1 MMAFIDWVAL
11 TGLVL
16 LVIGLASAYLKPL
29 PISSGVIF
37 LLIGVGIG
45 PLGLGLLDLN
55 TIATSNWL
63 ERLTEVVVIVSLFVG
78 GLKLRLPLRHKA
90 WVAAYRLAGPV
101 MLLCIA
107 GVALVGHYLLGLTPA
122 AALLL
127 GAVLAPTDPVLA
139 SEVAVEDAS
148 DRDRLRYGL
157 SGEAGLND
165 GTAFPFVVF
174 ALLLIEHQ
182 GRLGGWVGEWALE
195 RLLWA
200 VPAGLLLGGLMGW
213 GVGRLAFYLRS
224 RNASASSGDFLALAL
239 IALAYAGAEFIHAW
253 GFLAAFAAG
262 VGLRQAEVQTVRR
275 NPPDAVPPAPAA
287 VDLERQPAE
296 QLVRHPMTEEMIRQP
311 AVASGAVVHE
321 VLTFGQTLERL
332 LATFTIILVGV
343 LASVDWDWRGL
354 VLAGLLFFLIRPLAV
369 WVGLL
374 GTPTTARQRLL
385 MGWFG
390 IRGIGTLYYLGYAIG
405 EGVGRSRAVDVTG
418 LAVTVVAASIVLHGV
433 SSTPLLNWYHRSLEA
448 SPGPEPD

>member
-1 MMAFIDWVAL
+1 MAFIDWVAL

-16 LVIGLASAYLKPL
+16 LAIGLASAYLKPL

-63 ERLTEVVVIVSLFVG
+63 ERLTEVVVIVSLFMG
-78 GLKLRLPLRHKA
+78 GLKLRLPMRHKA

-139 SEVAVEDAS
+139 SEIAVEDAS

-200 VPAGLLLGGLMGW
+200 VPAGLLLL
-213 GVGRLAFYLRS
+213 
-224 RNASASSGDFLALAL
+224 
-239 IALAYAGAEFIHAW
+239 
-253 GFLAAFAAG
+253 LAA
-262 VGLRQAEVQTVRR
+262 
-275 NPPDAVPPAPAA
+275 
-287 VDLERQPAE
+287 
-296 QLVRHPMTEEMIRQP
+296 
-311 AVASGAVVHE
+311 
-321 VLTFGQTLERL
+321 
-332 LATFTIILVGV
+332 
-343 LASVDWDWRGL
+343 
-354 VLAGLLFFLIRPLAV
+354 
-369 WVGLL
+369 
-374 GTPTTARQRLL
+374 
-385 MGWFG
+385 
-390 IRGIGTLYYLGYAIG
+390 
-405 EGVGRSRAVDVTG
+405 
-418 LAVTVVAASIVLHGV
+418 
-433 SSTPLLNWYHRSLEA
+433 
-448 SPGPEPD
+448 